1 MPMTLIRRPR
11 SPHILNA
18 IVRDEVR
25 DAYRKLCEDSIKTLK
40 RDVARWEHKPSFRYK
55 VACGMKLWYIAIS
68 HDSGSEAG
76 TIYTYVDEGTG
87 ENAGHGG
94 KYPIVPRNAK
104 SLTFAVPTPTKT
116 TPGVAGIPGTVMLQG
131 KGMSRELV
139 SVKKVMHP
147 GIRPRNFSKSLR
159 DQLNNRTRPGSFR
172 SVTEAAVKRGLRKI
186 GVPR

>member
-1 MPMTLIRRPR
+1 
-11 SPHILNA
+11 
-18 IVRDEVR
+18 VR

-40 RDVARWEHKPSFRYK
+40 RDVAKWEHKPSFRYK

-87 ENAGHGG
+87 KNAGHGG

-104 SLTFAVPTPTKT
+104 ALTFAVPTPTKT
-116 TPGVAGIPGTVMLQG
+116 TPGVAGIPGIVMAHGVMQ
-131 KGMSRELV
+131 RELI

-159 DQLNNRTRPGSFR
+159 KVLNDRNRPGSFK
-172 SVTEAAVKRGLRKI
+172 SVTDAAVKRGLRKI